1 MREMELL
8 YEPRPFR
15 EKRDDSEWRNV
26 AAFRE
31 ETSKKR

>member
-1 MREMELL
+1 MDLGCD
-8 YEPRPFR
+8 PRPFR